1 MLSSIEEVFKTQ
13 AEVSKV
19 DKPELIS
26 LLNKQCKEN
35 NRQYWHLKGVKIYDL
50 DSKACF
56 AVHVIL
62 EAGYKQTQKNV
73 SLERLENLLNLLQG
87 LHDLKGQ
94 L

>member
-35 NRQYWHLKGVKIYDL
+35 NRQY
-50 DSKACF
+50 
-56 AVHVIL
+56 
-62 EAGYKQTQKNV
+62 
-73 SLERLENLLNLLQG
+73 
-87 LHDLKGQ
+87 
-94 L
+94 